1 MVLKATQLWKVQL
14 EDLILLSLKHII
26 HMMLFITLELTYLNI
41 LLIFFLRSPHNFPKS
56 LSPVLIKKRNPS
68 SVGLIQKS
76 RSLLI

>member
-1 MVLKATQLWKVQL
+1 MVLKATRLWKVQL
-14 EDLILLSLKHII
+14 EDLILLSLKRII

-41 LLIFFLRSPHNFPKS
+41 LLIFFLRSLHNFPKS
-56 LSPVLIKKRNPS
+56 PSPVIIKKRNPS